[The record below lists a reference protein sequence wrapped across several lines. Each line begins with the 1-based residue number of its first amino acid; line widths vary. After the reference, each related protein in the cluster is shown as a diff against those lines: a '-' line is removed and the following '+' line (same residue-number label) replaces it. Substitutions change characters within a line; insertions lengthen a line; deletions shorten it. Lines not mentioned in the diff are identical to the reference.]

1 MTTPE
6 LLSDFGAVDGAVDLA
21 PAHARGARRFLLWD
35 LPLRVFHWS
44 LVGAVTTAV
53 VTGELGGAWMPW
65 HGRAGLAIVGLLVFR
80 HRLGRRRLGDVALRA
95 ASRRRRRALLAYL
108 RGRWRGVGHNPLGAL
123 SVFALLAL
131 LSAQV
136 ATGLFG
142 NDDIAF
148 AGPLNHLV
156 GRRAGS
162 RATGWHRLLADG
174 LFVLL
179 ALHLLAVAFHVIVKR
194 HRLIR
199 PMITGLQDVDAGHAV
214 AAPARARPWPLRT
227 AGGRVARRGRACSR
241 SRAPASIGRGR
252 RPSSASRPPPSSKA
266 RGLGAGLVGHA
277 QRAGA
282 SSCTAA
288 SACSTFSTGESPSN
302 AAAMRPSGVTTKVLR
317 SAKPWSICT
326 PRVSL
331 RPGAASRTASA

>member
-6 LLSDFGAVDGAVDLA
+6 LLSDFGAVDGTGDLA
-21 PAHARGARRFLLWD
+21 PASRAGARRFLLWD

-44 LVGAVTTAV
+44 LVAAVTAAV

-80 HRLGRRRLGDVALRA
+80 IVWGIVGSAT
-95 ASRRRRRALLAYL
+95 SRFTQFAPTPSRVLAYL

-131 LSAQV
+131 LSAQA
-136 ATGLFG
+136 ATGLLG

-156 GRRAGS
+156 DDGFGA

-174 LFVLL
+174 LFGLL
-179 ALHLLAVAFHVIVKR
+179 ALHLLAVAFHVVVKR

-199 PMITGLQDVDAGHAV
+199 PMITGLQDVEPGTPVPRPTRGLGRFGLLAAVSLAAVAVLVLAGAGESSV
-214 AAPARARPWPLRT
+214 ASMPAPSATAAPAAV
-227 AGGRVARRGRACSR
+227 VAR
-241 SRAPASIGRGR
+241 
-252 RPSSASRPPPSSKA
+252 
-266 RGLGAGLVGHA
+266 
-277 QRAGA
+277 
-282 SSCTAA
+282 TAA
-288 SACSTFSTGESPSN
+288 SAPS
-302 AAAMRPSGVTTKVLR
+302 
-317 SAKPWSICT
+317 W
-326 PRVSL
+326 
-331 RPGAASRTASA
+331 

>member
-1 MTTPE
+1 MTPPE
-6 LLSDFGAVDGAVDLA
+6 LRSDFGAIDDAAGHA
-21 PAHARGARRFLLWD
+21 PASRVGARRFLLWD

-44 LVGAVTTAV
+44 LVAMVTTAI

-80 HRLGRRRLGDVALRA
+80 LAWGVVGSAT
-95 ASRRRRRALLAYL
+95 SRFAHFAPSPSSVVAYL

-131 LSAQV
+131 LSLQV

-156 GRRAGS
+156 EDAAGS

-179 ALHLLAVAFHVIVKR
+179 ALHLAAVAFHVVVKR

-199 PMITGLQDVDAGHAV
+199 PMITGLQEVEPGVPLPRPARGHGRFGLLAAVSLAAVAVLSLAGAGESVTERPSSAKAAATVKPAV
-214 AAPARARPWPLRT
+214 AAPAW
-227 AGGRVARRGRACSR
+227 
-241 SRAPASIGRGR
+241 
-252 RPSSASRPPPSSKA
+252 
-266 RGLGAGLVGHA
+266 
-277 QRAGA
+277 
-282 SSCTAA
+282 
-288 SACSTFSTGESPSN
+288 
-302 AAAMRPSGVTTKVLR
+302 
-317 SAKPWSICT
+317 
-326 PRVSL
+326 
-331 RPGAASRTASA
+331 

>member
-6 LLSDFGAVDGAVDLA
+6 LLSDFGAADGAVDLA
-21 PAHARGARRFLLWD
+21 PASRAGTRRYVLWD

-44 LVGAVTTAV
+44 LVAAVTTAV
-53 VTGELGGAWMPW
+53 MTGELGGAWMPW

-80 HRLGRRRLGDVALRA
+80 IVWGVVGSATARFTQFAPTPTR
-95 ASRRRRRALLAYL
+95 LLAYV

-131 LSAQV
+131 LSAQA

-156 GRRAGS
+156 DDTLGA

-174 LFVLL
+174 LFVLM
-179 ALHLLAVAFHVIVKR
+179 ALHLLAIAFHVVVKR

-199 PMITGLQDVDAGHAV
+199 PMITGLQDV
-214 AAPARARPWPLRT
+214 APGMPLPKP
-227 AGGRVARRGRACSR
+227 V
-241 SRAPASIGRGR
+241 
-252 RPSSASRPPPSSKA
+252 A
-266 RGLGAGLVGHA
+266 RGLGRFGLLAAVSLA
-277 QRAGA
+277 AVAVLALAGA
-282 SSCTAA
+282 
-288 SACSTFSTGESPSN
+288 GESPVAS
-302 AAAMRPSGVTTKVLR
+302 RPSAV
-317 SAKPWSICT
+317 SAVVAKAP
-326 PRVSL
+326 
-331 RPGAASRTASA
+331 ASAPSW